1 MPIAHITID
10 LTINNSHIE
19 NFLKSHACNQCPY
32 ACQAKMKF
40 EKFKWEIHYIMKIF
54 HATYKKFLTA
64 IDHID
69 YHPSQIQSNI
79 TRTKRSV
86 TYEIYGCYHSPTKI
100 LTPSEENFL
109 NAFMEALY
117 KINPSLHKNL
127 SRMKRVGIFTWILG
141 WGIFSNARNIAKI
154 KDNIHTLQKQNQ
166 LQDKQIKQLA
176 NYLNLTMHQVD
187 RHNEM
192 LYEMDTK
199 MTIMNKTIQHIMWN
213 LDTMQYE
220 TNLLH
225 FFQNKLYRVYTS
237 LYALQSD
244 TESLFEYMRA
254 LASQELNPMIIPPDI
269 LKNILHRI
277 ETDIKLHARLK
288 LCEDP
293 ETNIWSYYGTIKL
306 TPIVLEDYLM
316 LILTVPLI
324 DQSLHMNLYKVY
336 NLPML
341 HLILHVHAQ
350 YEIKNS
356 YLATIMDGMFI
367 TLPTALDVKLCLMT
381 NGHLCMFKQ
390 ALYPVEQM
398 NWCIYALFINDEKQI
413 ERNCILKTINQTT
426 NLAYSLDGYLWAI
439 SALATE
445 KLQIRCVMETC
456 VITIKPPLQIVDIG
470 NGCEAYSASIYIPAK
485 SELTT
490 TLQSVTRSQFFLDY
504 NFNYTNVSNFLIWH
518 KTNFA
523 TLMTNEIKTLKAKM
537 LKSPTMSMDIFKKV
551 LGNIDENYPFS
562 MSPKLILALL
572 VLTGICTIVIGI
584 LFIWYKRKT
593 SFTSSTMG
601 NLLKLIPSLKDKI
614 PTLDSLLPILS
625 EQAPSQNTKNALTN
639 VTVPQQPQTP
649 PDELVLPPVLVPKL
663 QLEKPPTSVPYHTT
677 HMEPMPWT
685 STNYKSKPLSLEMF
699 NHAATNLNEKGVI
712 NLKKYKKYLYKLLH

>member
-1 MPIAHITID
+1 MPIAHIKID
-10 LTINNSHIE
+10 PTVNDSHIE
-19 NFLKSHACNQCPY
+19 KFLRSCACNQCPY

-40 EKFKWEIHYIMKIF
+40 EKFKWEIHYLIKIF
-54 HATYKKFLTA
+54 HAIYKKFLTA

-69 YHPSQIQSNI
+69 YHASQIQSNI
-79 TRTKRSV
+79 TRMKRSV
-86 TYEIYGCYHSPTKI
+86 TYDTYKHYHSPTKI
-100 LTPSEENFL
+100 LKPFEEMFL

-117 KINPSLHKNL
+117 KINQSLHKNV
-127 SRMKRVGIFTWILG
+127 SHMKRVGIFTWILG
-141 WGIFSNARNIAKI
+141 WGIFLNARNIAKI

-166 LQDKQIKQLA
+166 LQDKQIKQLT

-187 RHNEM
+187 KHNEM

-199 MTIMNKTIQHIMWN
+199 MTIMNKTIQHIIWN
-213 LDTMQYE
+213 LDTMRYE

-244 TESLFEYMRA
+244 TKSLFKYMRA

-277 ETDIKLHARLK
+277 ETDTKSHARLK
-288 LCEDP
+288 LCEDL

-306 TPIVLEDYLM
+306 TSAVLEDYLM

-341 HLILHVHAQ
+341 HPTLHVYAQ
-350 YEIKNS
+350 YEIENS

-367 TLPTALDVKLCLMT
+367 TLPTALDVKLCIMT

-390 ALYPVEQM
+390 ALYPVEHTD
-398 NWCIYALFINDEKQI
+398 WCIYALFINDEKQI
-413 ERNCILKTINQTT
+413 ERNCILKTINRTT

-456 VITIKPPLQIVDIG
+456 VITIKPPLQIVDID
-470 NGCEAYSASIYIPAK
+470 NGCKAYSASIYIPAK

-490 TLQSVTRSQFFLDY
+490 TLQSVTQSQFFLDY
-504 NFNYTNVSNFLIWH
+504 NFNYTNVSNFLIRH

-523 TLMTNEIKTLKAKM
+523 TLTTNEIKTLKAKM
-537 LKSPTMSMDIFKKV
+537 LKSPTILMDIFKKV
-551 LGNIDENYPFS
+551 LGNIDGYYTFS
-562 MSPKLILALL
+562 MSPKHILALL
-572 VLTGICTIVIGI
+572 VLNGICSIVMGI

-593 SFTSSTMG
+593 SFTSSTVG
-601 NLLKLIPSLKDKI
+601 DLLKLIPSLKDKI

-639 VTVPQQPQTP
+639 VAVPQLQLTP
-649 PDELVLPPVLVPKL
+649 PDELVLPPVLVPRL
-663 QLEKPPTSVPYHTT
+663 QLEKPLTNTTVPYHAT
-677 HMEPMPWT
+677 HME
-685 STNYKSKPLSLEMF
+685 SLDMF
-699 NHAATNLNEKGVI
+699 NCAATNLNEKGVI
-712 NLKKYKKYLYKLLH
+712 NLKKYKKYLYKLPH